1 VTVLG
6 ADGRALSRRGL
17 ETRARLLEA
26 AEEIF
31 AELGYHDASVVKI
44 TEAAG
49 VAGGTFYLY
58 FQSKKEVFDELV
70 RDLNRRV
77 RHAMKEASSQ
87 GRDREEAERLGFE
100 AYFAFTAEH
109 TALYRIIR
117 QAEFVSP
124 EMLRYHYE
132 KLAEGYVEG
141 LRDAAA
147 RGEIGELDAEVT
159 SYALMGMGE
168 LIGMRW
174 ILWNEQ
180 RALPQHVL
188 DELARIIRCVLEA
201 RP

>member
-1 VTVLG
+1 
-6 ADGRALSRRGL
+6 
-17 ETRARLLEA
+17 
-26 AEEIF
+26 
-31 AELGYHDASVVKI
+31 
-44 TEAAG
+44 
-49 VAGGTFYLY
+49 
-58 FQSKKEVFDELV
+58 
-70 RDLNRRV
+70 
-77 RHAMKEASSQ
+77 
-87 GRDREEAERLGFE
+87 
-100 AYFAFTAEH
+100 
-109 TALYRIIR
+109 
-117 QAEFVSP
+117 
-124 EMLRYHYE
+124 MLRYHYE

-141 LRDAAA
+141 LREAAA